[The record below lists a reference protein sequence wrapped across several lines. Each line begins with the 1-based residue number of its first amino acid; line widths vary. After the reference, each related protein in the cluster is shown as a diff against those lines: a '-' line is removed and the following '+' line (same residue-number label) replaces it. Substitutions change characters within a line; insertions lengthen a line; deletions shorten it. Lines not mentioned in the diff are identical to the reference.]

1 MSKPNLQIRE
11 KISGGD
17 LKVTPQRVAILE
29 TLTKMANHPTADQI
43 YCEIK
48 KTQPNISLGT
58 VYKTL
63 ETLAQQHIINKV
75 KSDTG
80 MLMYDAITEHHHHV
94 FCSDTNQI
102 ADFFDAELDELLAG
116 YFKDKNI
123 PGFNIEDLKLHIVGR
138 YEEEK

>member
-1 MSKPNLQIRE
+1 
-11 KISGGD
+11 
-17 LKVTPQRVAILE
+17 
-29 TLTKMANHPTADQI
+29 
-43 YCEIK
+43 
-48 KTQPNISLGT
+48 
-58 VYKTL
+58 
-63 ETLAQQHIINKV
+63 
-75 KSDTG
+75 
-80 MLMYDAITEHHHHV
+80 MYDAITEHHHHV